1 MELQHQCHP
10 RIVTPSFKVT
20 LKVKYTRL
28 DSNKNF
34 TTWCFPFDLKSQE
47 KYGITIR
54 VSHSRQ
60 GWHSE
65 GKKGSSTR
73 GFESHRSRV
82 PLLFLPK
89 AVQQQPQQLYSHLSP
104 SFSPSEAPLKVKVAK
119 SCSFISPPLQHHSF
133 ELDFIKKPDTRG
145 DAPGGHQSS
154 RENPVLPYK
163 SWWMSPD
170 AAGDFK

>member
-28 DSNKNF
+28 DSSKNF

-54 VSHSRQ
+54 VSHQRQ
-60 GWHSE
+60 GWHRE
-65 GKKGSSTR
+65 GRKGGGVHHR
-73 GFESHRSRV
+73 EEGFESHRSRV

-89 AVQQQPQQLYSHLSP
+89 AVQQWPQQLYSHLSS
-104 SFSPSEAPLKVKVAK
+104 SFSPSEAPLKVKMDK
-119 SCSFISPPLQHHSF
+119 SCCFISPPLQHHLF
-133 ELDFIKKPDTRG
+133 ELNFKKKPDMRG
-145 DAPGGHQSS
+145 DAPWWPSVIKGKSCSS
-154 RENPVLPYK
+154 L
-163 SWWMSPD
+163 
-170 AAGDFK
+170 